1 MQSSN
6 QRLKGEQHMN
16 NKETMGQIIAAK
28 RKELGMTQMELAE
41 RMGVTDKAVSKWE
54 RDLSYPD
61 VNSLPKLAEVFGM
74 TVDQLMQIK
83 TESVYVDISVIH
95 INDNGTAVISKGTFI
110 KFLCKII
117 RILRIVGY
125 TLKSHITILRN
136 GLHGNF
142 TDVVF

>member
-41 RMGVTDKAVSKWE
+41 
-54 RDLSYPD
+54 
-61 VNSLPKLAEVFGM
+61 VFGM

-83 TESVYVDISVIH
+83 TESAQMEESKSVDEIVSMVLKAICLAMGVAVVVLSIIKQIDTDAAITMLGIGMACAGISLLQ
-95 INDNGTAVISKGTFI
+95 K
-110 KFLCKII
+110 K
-117 RILRIVGY
+117 
-125 TLKSHITILRN
+125 
-136 GLHGNF
+136 
-142 TDVVF
+142 